1 MGRLERSKMS
11 EEETHSEKVLE
22 FMKRKEENKKKYYVV
37 FATDE
42 NDVRCYRRIGFY
54 EGSNLTEKQVF
65 NLFLDEMR
73 SRNQLDPLGSLK
85 VEAIMESDST
95 IHPLIREETDY
106 EELVYDPTDRL
117 GEKE

>member
-1 MGRLERSKMS
+1 MS
-11 EEETHSEKVLE
+11 EEETHSEKLLK

-42 NDVRCYRRIGFY
+42 NDSRSYRRIGFY
-54 EGSNLTEKQVF
+54 EGSSLTEKQVF

-73 SRNQLDPLGSLK
+73 KMQRLDPLGSLR
-85 VEAIMESDST
+85 VEAIMESDSV
-95 IHPLIREETDY
+95 IQPLTRGGTDY
-106 EELVYDPTDRL
+106 DELVYDPTDRL

>member
-65 NLFLDEMR
+65 NRPRVEHLGPR
-73 SRNQLDPLGSLK
+73 KSRYLNNCTH
-85 VEAIMESDST
+85 ST
-95 IHPLIREETDY
+95 RQIHNNNIYQPT
-106 EELVYDPTDRL
+106 EL
-117 GEKE
+117 

>member
-42 NDVRCYRRIGFY
+42 NDVR
-54 EGSNLTEKQVF
+54 
-65 NLFLDEMR
+65 
-73 SRNQLDPLGSLK
+73 
-85 VEAIMESDST
+85 
-95 IHPLIREETDY
+95 
-106 EELVYDPTDRL
+106 
-117 GEKE
+117 

>member
-1 MGRLERSKMS
+1 MS
-11 EEETHSEKVLE
+11 EEETHSEKLLK

-42 NDVRCYRRIGFY
+42 NDTRCYRRIGFY
-54 EGSNLTEKQVF
+54 EGASLTGKQVF

-73 SRNQLDPLGSLK
+73 SKNQLDTLGSLK

-95 IHPLIREETDY
+95 IRPSTRGGTDY
-106 EELVYDPTDRL
+106 DELVYDPTDRL

>member
-1 MGRLERSKMS
+1 MGGLEKSKMS
-11 EEETHSEKVLE
+11 EEETHSEKVIK

-42 NDVRCYRRIGFY
+42 NDSHCYRRIGFY
-54 EGSNLTEKQVF
+54 EGNSLTETEAF

-73 SRNQLDPLGSLK
+73 SKNLLDPLGSLK
-85 VEAIMESDST
+85 VEAIMESDSM
-95 IHPLIREETDY
+95 ICPLTRGGTDY
-106 EELVYDPTDRL
+106 DELVYDPTDRL